1 MEFWLIWHKHHEI
14 QTFYLWGKNMTFKGV
29 DQGKGSRHFKE
40 LINDS
45 SVDEII
51 KICIGQK
58 H

>member
-1 MEFWLIWHKHHEI
+1 
-14 QTFYLWGKNMTFKGV
+14 MTFKGV
-29 DQGKGSRHFKE
+29 DPGKGHRHFKE

-45 SVDEII
+45 STDEII